1 MLMYFAHVCGGR
13 EVSSISSY
21 SSMLVSLGC
30 IMFTGSISLLTSKN
44 GQSIVNI
51 LYFYVFLQNIYNIGL
66 KDLKKEDKSYFWEV
80 TSYLTWITYIPVL
93 LICSMTEITGEGS
106 LKAST
111 GGKKMSKAAGG
122 TCFKT
127 LGQNFSKNF
136 SFSRVLF

>member
-1 MLMYFAHVCGGR
+1 M
-13 EVSSISSY
+13 
-21 SSMLVSLGC
+21 
-30 IMFTGSISLLTSKN
+30 
-44 GQSIVNI
+44 
-51 LYFYVFLQNIYNIGL
+51 YFYVFLQNIYNIGL

-136 SFSRVLF
+136 SYT

>member
-1 MLMYFAHVCGGR
+1 M
-13 EVSSISSY
+13 
-21 SSMLVSLGC
+21 
-30 IMFTGSISLLTSKN
+30 
-44 GQSIVNI
+44 
-51 LYFYVFLQNIYNIGL
+51 YFYVFLQNIYNIGL
-66 KDLKKEDKSYFWEV
+66 KDLKKENQSYFWEV

-111 GGKKMSKAAGG
+111 GGKKMSTAAGG

-136 SFSRVLF
+136 SYT